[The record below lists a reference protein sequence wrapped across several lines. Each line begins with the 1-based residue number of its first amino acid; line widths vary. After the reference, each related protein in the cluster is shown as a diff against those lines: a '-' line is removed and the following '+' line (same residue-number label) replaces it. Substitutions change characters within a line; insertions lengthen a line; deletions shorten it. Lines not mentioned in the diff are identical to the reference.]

1 MRQGMLCGYRS
12 RMSITTK
19 QKSGSKQKTGSKAK
33 TGAKHKGDAGGA
45 REATGDGARLTVEE
59 NAESGFAASAQ
70 LGQHL
75 QAVLVDLIELSLQ
88 GKQAHWNVVGRNFRD
103 THLQLD
109 EVIAA
114 ARVFADTV
122 AERMRALHASPDGR
136 TDVVAQATSLPPLP
150 PGEIATKDVIDQMT
164 QRLDAVA
171 GTCRRV
177 HDEVDEEDPTSADI
191 LHTILERIEQL
202 SWMVSAENRE
212 PRT

>member
-19 QKSGSKQKTGSKAK
+19 QKSGSKQKPGSTAK
-33 TGAKHKGDAGGA
+33 TGAKHKSDVGA

-59 NAESGFAASAQ
+59 NAESGFAASEQ

-109 EVIAA
+109 EIIAA

-191 LHTILERIEQL
+191 LHTILERVEQL

>member
-1 MRQGMLCGYRS
+1 
-12 RMSITTK
+12 MSITTK

-59 NAESGFAASAQ
+59 NAESGFAASKQ